1 MRRLRS
7 LPTAVRFVLMHGSFG
22 FLVGGVFVAA
32 LLLVGGGG
40 FGRLLWQVGGVPAVA
55 MLWFFS
61 GLTFGSA
68 LIGGAVMMLGREEEH
83 GPRHG
88 RLVPVRARPRRAMR

>member
-7 LPTAVRFVLMHGSFG
+7 LPIAVRFVLTHGAIG

-32 LLLVGGGG
+32 LLLLGDGG

-68 LIGGAVMMLGREEEH
+68 LIGGAVMMMGQEDEA
-83 GPRHG
+83 GPRRG
-88 RLVPVRARPRRAMR
+88 R